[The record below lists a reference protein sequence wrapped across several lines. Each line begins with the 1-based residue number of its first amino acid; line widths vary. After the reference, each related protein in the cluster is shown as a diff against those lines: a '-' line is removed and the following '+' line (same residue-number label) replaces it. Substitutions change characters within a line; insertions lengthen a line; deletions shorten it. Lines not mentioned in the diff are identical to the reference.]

1 MDLHRIWKPV
11 KKSRSA
17 PSNLSHNGATET
29 DWNDLLAAARGALHE
44 RRISRMAT
52 AGTVAAAILTDKG
65 NIYTGVCINTPAGM
79 GFCAEHAAIAA
90 MITAGESKIVKLA
103 TTGVDDNGRAC
114 APCGRCREFI
124 NAVHDDNHLCE
135 VLLENGSV
143 TTIGALLPYRL

>member
-1 MDLHRIWKPV
+1 MDFD
-11 KKSRSA
+11 
-17 PSNLSHNGATET
+17 E
-29 DWNDLLAAARGALHE
+29 LLACAKRELHE
-44 RRISRMAT
+44 RKISRMAT

-65 NIYTGVCINTPAGM
+65 NVYTGVCVETPAGM

-90 MITAGESKIVKLA
+90 MVTAGESKIVKLA
-103 TTGVDDNGRAC
+103 ATGVDDGGSAC

-135 VLLENGSV
+135 VLMEDGSV